1 MNVLIVDDQISVI
14 NGILSG
20 VHFKELGFEVVR
32 SATSSEEA
40 LAVFS
45 EIPVDIILTDIEMP
59 GENGLEL
66 NKKIQE
72 KYPDTLRI
80 LLTSHAEFRYAQESI
95 KLGCFDYLLQPSP
108 YEEIEECLLRALQ
121 HIYQQRKKTQLYQYG
136 QLLETNE
143 TELMDHIVTELF
155 SRVPED
161 ANSSLEFLNKM
172 GYPISKEK
180 KIQIIIIN
188 VQSFRI
194 SNAPIFSEKAIHKA
208 ISNALKQADFIY
220 PILALSTVNP
230 FRQFVLVLFSATS
243 DDLNISIGQYQ
254 MLYEK
259 LSAELAN
266 EELTCYIGNW
276 IACEHVRHELKQMHS
291 YIDENISNRTGVYLT
306 SGQDI
311 SATVATNL
319 AESAERWE
327 TLITAG
333 QKRILEYEIEDFL
346 QSTVANSK
354 NKLRSLC
361 DLHQQL
367 THIFFG
373 FFYDNNADVSKLFN
387 NTYTYADYM
396 NGFKDTDSLR
406 KAVSFMLNA
415 IDNIQKNS
423 VSKSDIENAKSFIA
437 NNISNPITVKDVA
450 DHVNLSAEYFT
461 KLFKRATSQNI
472 KEYIDHSKISA
483 AKEMLEHSNISV
495 SMIALELGYSYFS
508 HFTQVF
514 KKYEHMTPSE
524 YRSKFTNQ

>member
-14 NGILSG
+14 SGILSG
-20 VHFKELGFEVVR
+20 VNFKELGIDVVR

-40 LAVFS
+40 LAVFG
-45 EIPVDIILTDIEMP
+45 EIPVDIMLTDIEMP

-66 NKKIQE
+66 NKKIQA

-80 LLTSHAEFRYAQESI
+80 LLTSHAEFSYAQESV

-108 YEEIEECLLRALQ
+108 YEEIEECLHRALEY
-121 HIYQQRKKTQLYQYG
+121 IYQQRKKTRLYQYG

-143 TELMDHIVTELF
+143 TELMDHVVMEMF

-194 SNAPIFSEKAIHKA
+194 LNEPIFSEKSIHKA
-208 ISNALKQADFIY
+208 ISNALKQANITY

-230 FRQFVLVLFSATS
+230 FRQFVLVLFSATLE
-243 DDLNISIGQYQ
+243 DVTISVGQYHVF
-254 MLYEK
+254 YEK
-259 LSAELAN
+259 LSGELAN
-266 EELTCYIGNW
+266 EALTCYIGNW
-276 IACEHVRHELKQMHS
+276 IPCENVRDQIKQMHLF
-291 YIDENISNRTGVYLT
+291 IDDNISNSTGIYLT

-311 SATVATNL
+311 SASITTNL
-319 AESAERWE
+319 AESTERWE
-327 TLITAG
+327 KLIAAG
-333 QKRILEYEIEDFL
+333 QKRMLDNEIEVFL
-346 QSTVANSK
+346 KSTVANSK
-354 NKLRSLC
+354 NKLKALC
-361 DLHQQL
+361 ELHQQL
-367 THIFFG
+367 THIFLG
-373 FFYDNNADVSKLFN
+373 FFYDNNADISELFN
-387 NTYTYADYM
+387 EKFTYSDYM
-396 NGFKDTDSLR
+396 NSFKDTDSLR
-406 KAVSFMLNA
+406 KGVSFMLNA

-423 VSKSDIENAKSFIA
+423 VSKSDVEKAKSFIA

-461 KLFKRATSQNI
+461 KLFKRATGQNI
-472 KEYIDHSKISA
+472 KEYIARSKVSA

-495 SMIALELGYSYFS
+495 SMITLELGYSYFS

-514 KKYEHMTPSE
+514 KKYEHITPSE

>member
-14 NGILSG
+14 DGIMSG
-20 VHFKELGFEVVR
+20 VHFKELGIDVVR

-40 LAVFS
+40 LAVFN

-80 LLTSHAEFRYAQESI
+80 LLTSHAEFRYAQESV
-95 KLGCFDYLLQPSP
+95 KLGCFDYLLQPTP
-108 YEEIEECLLRALQ
+108 YEDIEDCLLRALQ
-121 HIYQQRKKTQLYQYG
+121 YIYQKRKNTRLYQYG

-143 TELMDHIVTELF
+143 TELMDHMVTELF

-194 SNAPIFSEKAIHKA
+194 SEEPIFSEKSIHKA
-208 ISNALKQADFIY
+208 ISNALKPAGITY
-220 PILALSTVNP
+220 PILALSTVNR

-243 DDLNISIGQYQ
+243 EDVTISAGQYQ
-254 MLYEK
+254 LFYEK
-259 LSAELAN
+259 LSAELAD
-266 EELTCYIGNW
+266 EALTCYISNW
-276 IACEHVRHELKQMHS
+276 IAYENARDEIKQIHLF
-291 YIDENISNRTGVYLT
+291 IDENISNSTGIYLT

-311 SATVATNL
+311 SASVTTNL
-319 AESAERWE
+319 AESVERWE

-333 QKRILEYEIEDFL
+333 QKRMLDNEIEDFL
-346 QSTVANSK
+346 KSTVANSK
-354 NKLRSLC
+354 NKLKSLC
-361 DLHQQL
+361 ELHQQL
-367 THIFFG
+367 THIFWG
-373 FFYDNNADVSKLFN
+373 FFYDNNADLSELFN
-387 NTYTYADYM
+387 EKYTYSDYM
-396 NGFKDTDSLR
+396 NSFKDIDSLR
-406 KAVSFMLNA
+406 KSVSFMLNA
-415 IDNIQKNS
+415 IDDIQKNT
-423 VSKSDIENAKSFIA
+423 VAKSDVEKAKTFIA

-461 KLFKRATSQNI
+461 KLFKRASGQNI
-472 KEYIDHSKISA
+472 KDYIARSKVSA

-514 KKYEHMTPSE
+514 KKYEHVTPSE
-524 YRSKFTNQ
+524 YRSRFLNQ